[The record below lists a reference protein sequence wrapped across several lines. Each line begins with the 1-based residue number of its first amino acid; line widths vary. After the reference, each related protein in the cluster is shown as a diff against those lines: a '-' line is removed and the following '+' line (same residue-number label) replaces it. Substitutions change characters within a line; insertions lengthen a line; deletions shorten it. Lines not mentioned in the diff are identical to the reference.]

1 MCAISHIL
9 HLMCASPIMP
19 RVHAQSAQQAVVVSV
34 RRETVN
40 LFKLNICQAF
50 ILFLLQARLLG
61 LWFCHPLASW
71 VIICHHQ
78 ATQAVLPP
86 MSYVGHFS
94 CPLLFRPIIFVVCMS
109 YWPTILSPIVYVGP
123 LVCHPQHMLAHQ
135 FVTHSICWPTSLSP
149 IVYVGPL
156 FCHPQLMFFH

>member
-78 ATQAVLPP
+78 AVFATYELRGPFQLPIAIQAHYFCR
-86 MSYVGHFS
+86 MYV
-94 CPLLFRPIIFVVCMS
+94 I
-109 YWPTILSPIVYVGP
+109 
-123 LVCHPQHMLAHQ
+123 LAHY
-135 FVTHSICWPTSLSP
+135 FVTHSICWPTILSP
-149 IVYVGPL
+149 IVNVFPL
-156 FCHPQLMFFH
+156 ILLFMGYFGSLIYHQLS